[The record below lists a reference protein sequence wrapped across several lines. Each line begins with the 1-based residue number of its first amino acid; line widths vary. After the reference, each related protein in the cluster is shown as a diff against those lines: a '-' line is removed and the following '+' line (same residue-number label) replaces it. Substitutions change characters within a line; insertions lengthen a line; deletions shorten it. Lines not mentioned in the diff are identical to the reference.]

1 MNDLEVELKTC
12 KQKSR
17 ENLQQALL
25 VERERFTQMQW
36 DMEELR
42 RKSMEMELK
51 LKADQVIYPTTP
63 MLFSNLYLSL
73 IILIL
78 LTIICGMI
86 LG

>member
-1 MNDLEVELKTC
+1 MKDLEVELKTC